1 MLGGA
6 GGSTKLA
13 MDGEALARLMTGCVG
28 CEVGARGEPII
39 EPVPKTSRDIMVSR
53 TGS

>member
-13 MDGEALARLMTGCVG
+13 IDGEALARLITG

-39 EPVPKTSRDIMVSR
+39 EPVPKTSLDIMVSR

>member
-1 MLGGA
+1 MMLGGA

-13 MDGEALARLMTGCVG
+13 IDGEALARLTG
-28 CEVGARGEPII
+28 CEVGARGEPMM
-39 EPVPKTSRDIMVSR
+39 EPVPKTSLDIMVSR